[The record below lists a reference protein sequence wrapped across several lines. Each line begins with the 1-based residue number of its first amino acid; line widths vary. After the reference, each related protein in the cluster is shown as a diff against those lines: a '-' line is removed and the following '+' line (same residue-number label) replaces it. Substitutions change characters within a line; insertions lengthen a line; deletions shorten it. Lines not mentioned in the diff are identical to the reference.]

1 MHPRPARRAKAAMR
15 PARALVCA
23 ALLAA
28 TVASAATFAP
38 AARAAA
44 APARAAA
51 APTPAAAAPTPAAA
65 QASRPAAAAVP
76 QFEHVIV
83 VIMENKSADR
93 ASDPVA
99 CPFTAEFAKSYAW
112 FQESYAITHPSQP
125 NYLALWAASTLGVT
139 DNSCPARGSP
149 FDAENFGHALEAAKR
164 TWRAYSEALPGP
176 GATACRA
183 QGDLY
188 TRKHAPW
195 TQFGNLD
202 HRNERPYTD
211 LAGDIAGHALPDLAF
226 VVPDNCHNSH
236 SCSASTGDKWL
247 ASELTTMMGAAGR
260 RGLLVL
266 TFDEDDHSSD
276 NHILT
281 VFAGPLV
288 RPGTSS
294 ARRITHYTLVRTL
307 CDGLG
312 IPPFGEAVNEKPI
325 TDVWYR
331 VAAPRTEPSKP

>member
-1 MHPRPARRAKAAMR
+1 MR
-15 PARALVCA
+15 SARALVRA
-23 ALLAA
+23 ALL
-28 TVASAATFAP
+28 AATFAP

-44 APARAAA
+44 AP
-51 APTPAAAAPTPAAA
+51 TPAAAP
-65 QASRPAAAAVP
+65 ASRPAPPAVP

-99 CPFTAEFAKSYAW
+99 CPFTAEFAKSYTW

-125 NYLALWAASTLGVT
+125 NYLALWAGSTLGVN

-149 FDAENFGHALEAAKR
+149 FNAENFGHALEAAKR

-211 LAGDIAGHALPDLAF
+211 LAGDIAGHSLPDLAF

-247 ASELTTMMGAAGR
+247 ASELTTMMGAVGR
-260 RGLLVL
+260 HGLLVL

-331 VAAPRTEPSKP
+331 VAPPRTEPSKP